1 MVFRF
6 FLRLLK
12 QGGKKVTVLIIPGDR
27 VRAPDQFIVRP
38 ALLRLVVVLTVL
50 VCAAV
55 SFAAVV
61 FTPVAD
67 WVRGWDTKSMREEA
81 ITNAIRIEQLE
92 DSLQVQREYAALLG
106 SLVGAEPTT
115 GDVGETASPSAGP
128 TVESGPLHAP
138 LSPDWTDHDQPA
150 LPVERMPAITVSVP
164 SIASAA
170 REYLSGLQLPFRPP
184 VEGFVTR
191 RFDARTG
198 HFAVDIAVEAGT
210 IVQSVGDGHVIV
222 ADWGYD
228 GGWTIGIQHADGY
241 VTVYKHNDR
250 LLKRVGERVLD
261 REPVAIS
268 GNSGEITSGPHIHF
282 ELWHEGLAQ
291 DPQRYFLN

>member
-6 FLRLLK
+6 LWRLLK
-12 QGGKKVTVLIIPGDR
+12 QGGKKITVLIIPEDR
-27 VRAPDQFIVRP
+27 LQEPDQFIVSPVLVRT
-38 ALLRLVVVLTVL
+38 ALVLTFVICGL
-50 VCAAV
+50 VAGV
-55 SFAAVV
+55 AVV
-61 FTPVAD
+61 FTPAAD
-67 WVRGWDTKSMREEA
+67 WVRGRDMQTMREEA
-81 ITNAIRIEQLE
+81 ITNSIRIRQLE

-106 SLVGAEPTT
+106 TLVGVEPTT
-115 GDVGETASPSAGP
+115 DDGDETSTQAAAMS
-128 TVESGPLHAP
+128 VETGPLHAP
-138 LSPDWTDHDQPA
+138 LSPDWVDHEQPA
-150 LPVERMPAITVSVP
+150 LSVERMPAIAVSTP
-164 SIASAA
+164 SLVTAT
-170 REYLSGLQLPFRPP
+170 RDYLSGLQLPFRPP

-228 GGWTIGIQHADGY
+228 GGWTIGIQHPDGY
-241 VTVYKHNDR
+241 VTVYKHYDR

-268 GNSGEITSGPHIHF
+268 GNSGEITSGPHLHF

>member
-1 MVFRF
+1 MIFRF
-6 FLRLLK
+6 LWRLLR
-12 QGGKKVTVLIIPGDR
+12 QTGKKITVLIIPEDR
-27 VRAPDQFIVRP
+27 LQEPHQYLVRP
-38 ALLRLVVVLTVL
+38 AYVRVALVATFVLSAA
-50 VCAAV
+50 AAV
-55 SFAAVV
+55 AIVV

-67 WVRGWDTKSMREEA
+67 WVRGRDMQQMREEA
-81 ITNAIRIEQLE
+81 ITNTIRIRQLE
-92 DSLQVQREYAALLG
+92 DSLAVQREYAVLLG
-106 SLVGAEPTT
+106 SLVGIEP
-115 GDVGETASPSAGP
+115 ASPDGLDSLATSSSIP
-128 TVESGPLHAP
+128 LESGPLHAP
-138 LSPDWTDHDQPA
+138 MSPDWIDHEQPA
-150 LPVERMPAITVSVP
+150 LSFERMPAISVSVP
-164 SIASAA
+164 SLQLAT
-170 REYLSGLQLPFRPP
+170 RDYLSGLQLPFRPP
-184 VEGFVTR
+184 AEGFVTR
-191 RFDARTG
+191 SFDVRTG

-210 IVQSVGDGHVIV
+210 IVQAVGDGHVVI

-291 DPQRYFLN
+291 DPQRYFLH

>member
-6 FLRLLK
+6 LWRLLK
-12 QGGKKVTVLIIPGDR
+12 LGGKKITVLIIPEDR
-27 VRAPDQFIVRP
+27 LQEPDQFIVNPVLVRT
-38 ALLRLVVVLTVL
+38 ALVLTFVICGL
-50 VCAAV
+50 VAGV
-55 SFAAVV
+55 AVV

-67 WVRGWDTKSMREEA
+67 WVRGRDMQTMREEA
-81 ITNAIRIEQLE
+81 ITNSIRIRQLE

-106 SLVGAEPTT
+106 SLVGVEPTT
-115 GDVGETASPSAGP
+115 DNGGETSTQAAAIS
-128 TVESGPLHAP
+128 VETGPLHAP
-138 LSPDWTDHDQPA
+138 LSPDWVDHEQPA
-150 LPVERMPAITVSVP
+150 LSVERMPAIAVSTP
-164 SIASAA
+164 SLVTAT
-170 REYLSGLQLPFRPP
+170 RDYLSGLQLPFRPP

-268 GNSGEITSGPHIHF
+268 GNSGEITSGPHLHF

>member
-6 FLRLLK
+6 LWRLLK
-12 QGGKKVTVLIIPGDR
+12 QGGKKITVLIIPEDR
-27 VRAPDQFIVRP
+27 LQEPDQFIVSPVLVRT
-38 ALLRLVVVLTVL
+38 ALVLTFVICGL
-50 VCAAV
+50 VAGV
-55 SFAAVV
+55 AVV

-67 WVRGWDTKSMREEA
+67 WVRGRDMQTMREEA
-81 ITNAIRIEQLE
+81 ITNSIRIRQLE

-106 SLVGAEPTT
+106 SLVGVEPTT
-115 GDVGETASPSAGP
+115 DDGDETSTQAAAIS
-128 TVESGPLHAP
+128 VETGPLHAP
-138 LSPDWTDHDQPA
+138 LSPDWVDHEQPA
-150 LPVERMPAITVSVP
+150 LSVERMPAIAVSTP
-164 SIASAA
+164 SLVTAT
-170 REYLSGLQLPFRPP
+170 RDYLSGLQLPFRPP

-268 GNSGEITSGPHIHF
+268 GNSGEITSGPHLHF